1 VPPVNRR
8 VSLVITMGERFVTRE
23 LRGTG
28 VTSGTAP
35 LLLELRGTGD
45 CTPAA
50 LARAAGVDKSHVT
63 RSLRLLQTVGL
74 VEVTPDPADGRQLR
88 VSLTARG
95 MSVAD
100 SAERAM
106 SKWLAIVSEGTSPAD
121 LQTVDA
127 VFDTFYANAVRHLA
141 DQ

>member
-1 VPPVNRR
+1 
-8 VSLVITMGERFVTRE
+8 
-23 LRGTG
+23 
-28 VTSGTAP
+28 
-35 LLLELRGTGD
+35 
-45 CTPAA
+45 
-50 LARAAGVDKSHVT
+50 
-63 RSLRLLQTVGL
+63 
-74 VEVTPDPADGRQLR
+74 
-88 VSLTARG
+88 

-106 SKWLAIVSEGTSPAD
+106 SKWLAIVSEGTSPAA